1 MAECKVKEAIVL
13 CPGSKYRIKSLE
25 ARDKPLVTSGIFLGY
40 TAIGHDEG
48 MCIELDSTHEDK
60 VGKVRVL
67 PTHAIVSLDIIE
79 SVDKEENKKTADAGT
94 MFG

>member
-1 MAECKVKEAIVL
+1 MTDIKDKDIIVL
-13 CPGSKYRIKSLE
+13 SVGSKYRIKSLE
-25 ARDKPLVTSGIFLGY
+25 ARDKPLITSGKFLGY

-48 MCIELDSTHEDK
+48 MCIEMDSTHEDK
-60 VGKVRVL
+60 VGKVRVI

-79 SVDKEENKKTADAGT
+79 AVDKEEKKSADAGT

>member
-1 MAECKVKEAIVL
+1 MAEKDKNAIVL
-13 CPGSKYRIKSLE
+13 SIGSRYRIKSLE
-25 ARDKPLVTSGIFLGY
+25 ARDKPLVTSGIFIGY

-48 MCIELDSTHEDK
+48 MCIELDSMHEDK

-67 PTHAIVSLDIIE
+67 PTHAIVSIDIIE
-79 SVDKEENKKTADAGT
+79 AVDKEEKKTADAGT

>member
-1 MAECKVKEAIVL
+1 MSESKERSAMVL
-13 CPGSKYRIKSLE
+13 SIGSKYRIKSLE
-25 ARDKPLVTSGIFLGY
+25 ARDKPLVTSGTFLGY

-60 VGKVRVL
+60 VGKIRVL

-79 SVDKEENKKTADAGT
+79 AVDKEDKKLPDAGT

>member
-1 MAECKVKEAIVL
+1 MSEHRDKSIIVL
-13 CPGSKYRIKSLE
+13 SIGSKYRIKSLE
-25 ARDKPLVTSGIFLGY
+25 ARDKPLVTSGKFLGY

-60 VGKVRVL
+60 AGKIRVL

-79 SVDKEENKKTADAGT
+79 AADKVEKSVPDAGT

>member
-1 MAECKVKEAIVL
+1 MSVNNEKSTIVL
-13 CPGSKYRIKSLE
+13 SLGSRYRIKSLE
-25 ARDKPLVTSGIFLGY
+25 ARDKPLVTSGKFLGY

-48 MCIELDSTHEDK
+48 MCIEMDSTHEDK
-60 VGKVRVL
+60 VGKIRVI

-79 SVDKEENKKTADAGT
+79 AVDKEEKKTADAGT

>member
-1 MAECKVKEAIVL
+1 MSGKDKNAVVL
-13 CPGSKYRIKSLE
+13 SIGSKYRIKSLE
-25 ARDKPLVTSGIFLGY
+25 ARDKPLVTSGKFIGY

-60 VGKVRVL
+60 VGKIRVI

-79 SVDKEENKKTADAGT
+79 AADKEEKKRPDDGT

>member
-1 MAECKVKEAIVL
+1 MAEKDKEAIVL
-13 CPGSKYRIKSLE
+13 SVGSKYRIKSLE

-48 MCIELDSTHEDK
+48 MCIELDALHEDK
-60 VGKVRVL
+60 VGKVRVI
-67 PTHAIVSLDIIE
+67 PTHAIVSIDIIE
-79 SVDKEENKKTADAGT
+79 AAGKEEKKLPDSGT

>member
-1 MAECKVKEAIVL
+1 MDKDKNAIVL
-13 CPGSKYRIKSLE
+13 SVGSRYRIKSLE

-48 MCIELDSTHEDK
+48 MCIELDSMHEDK
-60 VGKVRVL
+60 VGKIRVI

-79 SVDKEENKKTADAGT
+79 AAGKEEKKLADSGT

>member
-1 MAECKVKEAIVL
+1 MAEKEKEAIVL
-13 CPGSKYRIKSLE
+13 SVGSRYRVKSLE

-48 MCIELDSTHEDK
+48 MCIELDSMHEDK
-60 VGKVRVL
+60 VGKVRVI
-67 PTHAIVSLDIIE
+67 PTHAIVSIDIIE
-79 SVDKEENKKTADAGT
+79 AAGKEEKKTADAGT

>member
-1 MAECKVKEAIVL
+1 MAEKEKEAIVL
-13 CPGSKYRIKSLE
+13 SVGSRYRVKSLE

-48 MCIELDSTHEDK
+48 MCIELDSMHEDK
-60 VGKVRVL
+60 VGKVRVI
-67 PTHAIVSLDIIE
+67 PTHAIVSIDIIE
-79 SVDKEENKKTADAGT
+79 AVGKEEKKTADAGT

>member
-1 MAECKVKEAIVL
+1 MAEKDKEAIVL
-13 CPGSKYRIKSLE
+13 SVGSRYRIKSLE

-48 MCIELDSTHEDK
+48 MCIELDSMHEDK
-60 VGKVRVL
+60 VGKVRVI
-67 PTHAIVSLDIIE
+67 PTHAIVSIDIIE
-79 SVDKEENKKTADAGT
+79 AVGKEEKKLADAGT

>member
-1 MAECKVKEAIVL
+1 MAEKDKNAIVL
-13 CPGSKYRIKSLE
+13 SIGSRYRIKSLE
-25 ARDKPLVTSGIFLGY
+25 ARDKPLVTSGIFVGY

-48 MCIELDSTHEDK
+48 MCIEMDCTHEDK
-60 VGKVRVL
+60 VGKIRVL

-79 SVDKEENKKTADAGT
+79 VVDKEESKKTADAGT

>member
-1 MAECKVKEAIVL
+1 MSDNREKSAIVL
-13 CPGSKYRIKSLE
+13 SIGSKYRIKSLE
-25 ARDKPLVTSGIFLGY
+25 ARDKPLVTSGTFLGY

-60 VGKVRVL
+60 VGKIRVL

-79 SVDKEENKKTADAGT
+79 AVDKEDKKLPDAGT